1 MASQD
6 EIKALKEKIELQL
19 KSNALSNAQKANLTS
34 AYNAISGA
42 VNELEK
48 YRSLS
53 KDISVIIDDIAD
65 SLDFVTKSFAADVAY
80 LTKGRSLL
88 NDHKSAMSKLANIA
102 KETLDIRLGEQAI
115 DEKRFKKLQEQA
127 KKQIDILKSVKDQYI
142 SEGKNTDEIQSQIDA
157 TEELRKGFSKVEEIN
172 NKINKQLG
180 VVPKL
185 AAGIDKALSKLGLPE
200 LGFKEAL
207 DETRRLGQE
216 ADSVGNKNFSAWKTY
231 TGIIWNN
238 FKGIFTTANL
248 IQAAIGF
255 LIDALKSVD
264 SGVGELAKGLDM
276 SYNSANNLRMELT
289 DIANFSGDAAVNT
302 KGLQESLLAVGTQMG
317 INARLSEQDLVT
329 FTKLREQAGY
339 TNDELVA
346 IQKISTINNKT
357 VGDTSK
363 AFLGTV
369 GRLNAQNKLAINAK
383 QLFKEI
389 VNVSDAIKLSVGGTA
404 EKIAEAAFKAKQ
416 FGITLQQA
424 DNIAESLLNFESSIA
439 NELSAELIT
448 GKDLNFERA
457 RLLAIN
463 GDIAGASAEILKQ
476 VGGTAEFTK
485 MNRIQQEAIAKSVG
499 MTRDDLAKSLV
510 DREAAAKLGAQE
522 GQAAQD
528 RYNELVKQYG
538 VEKANAM
545 LGDEALARQFQQ
557 QSVQERFAQSIEKLK
572 EVFISLV
579 EPLMPVFDIFA
590 DIMGFVAPI
599 VGFVGTILKYTIQWG
614 KYLLPII
621 AAYKTLKFLGD
632 AQYRTSV
639 LINFSKKTGIASDQ
653 VQLLLAKQKEI
664 AEGKSLMTSK
674 MQEYYKNRTV
684 ASTIMDNIQKRIGL
698 ALDNESL
705 LNKIKSSLITAKDF
719 VIEKASLAFKY
730 TRNTLEA
737 GYNALKRIGSAIA
750 KSELL
755 RNIGSAAMKAIQSLS
770 SIPVIGWA
778 LGLAAAGTVAALG
791 YKYMKGDD
799 VMSEGGYGNRTLL
812 TPKGS
817 IALNNNDT
825 VIAGTNLGGKGK
837 SNPAPAQQD
846 LSPLLNEMKAL
857 RQEQA
862 KSNSKP
868 TVVENSMNGTKF
880 GTSVAMNTY
889 KIQ

>member
-276 SYNSANNLRMELT
+276 SYNSATNLRMELT

-389 VNVSDAIKLSVGGTA
+389 ANISDAIKLSVGGTA

-499 MTRDDLAKSLV
+499 MTRDDLAKSLME
-510 DREAAAKLGAQE
+510 REAAAKLGAAE

-528 RYNELVKQYG
+528 RYNELVKIYG
-538 VEKANAM
+538 IEKANAM

-557 QSVQERFAQSIEKLK
+557 QSVQERFTNAIEKLK
-572 EVFISLV
+572 EVFVSLV

-590 DIMGFVAPI
+590 DIMGFVGPI

-621 AAYKTLKFLGD
+621 AAYKTFQITSGIVLGIQ
-632 AQYRTSV
+632 AAYNNEKAFEYLTTQKTLAAKMGEKTY
-639 LINFSKKTGIASDQ
+639 NFAN
-653 VQLLLAKQKEI
+653 LL
-664 AEGKSLMTSK
+664 
-674 MQEYYKNRTV
+674 
-684 ASTIMDNIQKRIGL
+684 
-698 ALDNESL
+698 
-705 LNKIKSSLITAKDF
+705 
-719 VIEKASLAFKY
+719 IEKAKNSILLKNLF
-730 TRNTLEA
+730 
-737 GYNALKRIGSAIA
+737 LKREENVIGKKGLVQSIGSAVM
-750 KSELL
+750 
-755 RNIGSAAMKAIQSLS
+755 AAVKGLAGLGPLGLI
-770 SIPVIGWA
+770 

-791 YKYMKGDD
+791 YKFMKGDD

-825 VIAGTNLGGKGK
+825 VIAGTNLGGKGNP
-837 SNPAPAQQD
+837 SPTPAPQQD